1 MWRVVDEEVTWWVPL
16 LEVCRLGILG
26 VVVRISKKLRVKLR
40 RVVPG
45 DSSPVP
51 NGLVDDEGT
60 RGMNE

>member
-1 MWRVVDEEVTWWVPL
+1 MVDEEVTWLVPL

-45 DSSPVP
+45 DPSSVP
-51 NGLVDDEGT
+51 NGLVDEGT
-60 RGMNE
+60 NEQMNE